1 MTNPAGRSPGKA
13 SYKCRRAPALALY
26 TGYVEEVDKEPR
38 AMRFRRIRS
47 LALNVAFFAAVF
59 IAVTAWQSR
68 NMLATGGEPAPG
80 LSSATLAGELY
91 DLGNAGD
98 RPALVYF
105 FAPWCKVCA
114 ASAGNLD
121 RLRRWRDESELEM
134 VAVALSWDAAE
145 EVRDYVERHEL
156 DLPVV
161 LGDANVARHW
171 QIYAFPSYYVLDS
184 DHRIVRRDVGYS
196 SQLGLLWRAWLVD

>member
-1 MTNPAGRSPGKA
+1 MKA
-13 SYKCRRAPALALY
+13 SKKQQP
-26 TGYVEEVDKEPR
+26 TEKS
-38 AMRFRRIRS
+38 RS
-47 LALNVAFFAAVF
+47 VRTLLTNAVVVVAVF
-59 IAVTAWQSR
+59 LGITSYQSR
-68 NMLATGGEPAPG
+68 NMLDTGGQLAPG
-80 LSSATLAGELY
+80 LRGTTLAGQPY

-134 VAVALSWDAAE
+134 VAVALGWDAVE

-161 LGDANVARHW
+161 LGDASVARNW

-184 DHRIVRRDVGYS
+184 QRRISRRDVGYS
-196 SQLGLLWRAWLVD
+196 SQLGLFWRAWLVD